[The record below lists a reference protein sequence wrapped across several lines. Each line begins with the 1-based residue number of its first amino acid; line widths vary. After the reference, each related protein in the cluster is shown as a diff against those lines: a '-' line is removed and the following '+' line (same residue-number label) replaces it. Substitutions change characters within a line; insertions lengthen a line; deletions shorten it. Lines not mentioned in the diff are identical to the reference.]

1 MSLLTGKCDSGVA
14 ALLGEE
20 LEARGSSFTAAR
32 GGDAPGPTPV
42 AAVTTTAAG
51 AGVGVVGV
59 AAAAA
64 AAAGGM
70 VGVTGQVP
78 SGLGDDATGWGC
90 AGGGD
95 AVPLR
100 SWRRLSFLWAA
111 LTCGCERGAARPFI
125 SALLLLLLLLLLKLL
140 LLLLLLLLP
149 PVLLPPL
156 LLLPPPPVPGSSL
169 MWAPLWWRVG
179 GVVAAPLLF
188 CWACWLPGCWPW
200 AWAWGGGPC
209 GCC

>member
-1 MSLLTGKCDSGVA
+1 MGKWESGVA

-51 AGVGVVGV
+51 VT

-64 AAAGGM
+64 EGM
-70 VGVTGQVP
+70 VGVTAAVP
-78 SGLGDDATGWGC
+78 RGRGDDATTWGC
-90 AGGGD
+90 VGGGD

-111 LTCGCERGAARPFI
+111 LTCG
-125 SALLLLLLLLLLKLL
+125 
-140 LLLLLLLLP
+140 
-149 PVLLPPL
+149 
-156 LLLPPPPVPGSSL
+156 
-169 MWAPLWWRVG
+169 
-179 GVVAAPLLF
+179 
-188 CWACWLPGCWPW
+188 
-200 AWAWGGGPC
+200 
-209 GCC
+209 